1 MVVATTTYAFLQ
13 PRSNRLDLNATND
26 QRNRPTTM
34 AQINNTQSNCA
45 ISLNHSNLERPITKM
60 QNIPDLMASLAGL
73 DENTVIQI
81 RKTAESPPRV
91 SVIDVII
98 LITGASRDES
108 AHIHRRLCEAFPD
121 VSTFGTNFKFSGQG
135 QRNTPVA
142 DAVGITQIV
151 LLLPGRAAAAARQS
165 AAGVIVRYLGGDV
178 SLVAEIMANH
188 ATQAELES
196 DDPAAF
202 FGQSLPPGPTPHEI
216 EMAANSRLQ
225 TLGAAYQLAQAIG
238 STSSDRLRVAAQQA
252 IDNVL
257 LPPGDTMDQYVDAAT
272 ILRERAYT
280 WPQIA
285 RLAGELGK
293 DLKQVAK
300 DEGRIT
306 SSNEQNFGP
315 ECHQVGVYHRV
326 RDAGLIEDV
335 LRSFRKR
342 QLYQQTMAG
351 IPAPSTQRRIDLLDQ
366 HGRGRKRQAHTHEA
380 GN

>member
-1 MVVATTTYAFLQ
+1 
-13 PRSNRLDLNATND
+13 
-26 QRNRPTTM
+26 
-34 AQINNTQSNCA
+34 
-45 ISLNHSNLERPITKM
+45 
-60 QNIPDLMASLAGL
+60 MASLAGL
-73 DENTVIQI
+73 DENTVTRI

-91 SVIDVII
+91 SVIDVICV
-98 LITGASRDES
+98 ITGNTPHDGSQT
-108 AHIHRRLCEAFPD
+108 HIRLCEAYPE
-121 VSTFGTNFKFSGQG
+121 VSSICGHFQFSGQG
-135 QRNTPVA
+135 QRNTPVT
-142 DAVGITQIV
+142 DATGIVQI
-151 LLLPGRAAAAARQS
+151 LWLLPGRAAAEARQS
-165 AAGVIVRYLGGDV
+165 AAKVVVRYLGGDV

-188 ATQAELES
+188 ATQAELEP

-285 RLAGELGK
+285 RFAGELGK

-300 DEGRIT
+300 DEGRIA

-315 ECHQVGVYHRV
+315 ECHQVGVYHRI
-326 RDAGLIEDV
+326 RDAGLIEAV
-335 LRSFRKR
+335 LASFRKR